1 MDMMQIGLIM
11 VAVPIGICIAA
22 GIYMI
27 LTSFI
32 RDTKCLMENGN
43 YISIS
48 ILALIWCF
56 VIGVVLV
63 VASAI
68 MRL

>member
-1 MDMMQIGLIM
+1 MMQIGLIM
-11 VAVPIGICIAA
+11 VAVPIGMSIAA
-22 GIYMI
+22 GIYII

-32 RDTKCLMENGN
+32 RDTKCLMKNGN

-48 ILALIWCF
+48 ILALIWSF
-56 VIGVVLV
+56 VIGMVLV
-63 VASAI
+63 FASAI

>member
-1 MDMMQIGLIM
+1 M
-11 VAVPIGICIAA
+11 VAVPIGMSIAA
-22 GIYMI
+22 GIYII

-32 RDTKCLMENGN
+32 RDTKCLMKNGN
-43 YISIS
+43 YISIP
-48 ILALIWCF
+48 ILALIWSF

-63 VASAI
+63 VASVI